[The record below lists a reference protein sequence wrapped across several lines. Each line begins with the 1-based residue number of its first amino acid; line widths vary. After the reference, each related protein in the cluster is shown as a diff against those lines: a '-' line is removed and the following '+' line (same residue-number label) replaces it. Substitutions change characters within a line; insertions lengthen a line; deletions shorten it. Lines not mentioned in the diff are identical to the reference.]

1 MKLVSEDL
9 VEDHIFRA
17 AKEILFHLRI
27 GLFELGDQI
36 FGLEAL
42 GTYISG
48 LSAQV
53 VFFRKFAGALQE
65 FQAVVIAPCLNVVF
79 PDQVQSIPMRIV
91 SITSS

>member
-42 GTYISG
+42 GTYRIRYMGRIS
-48 LSAQV
+48 
-53 VFFRKFAGALQE
+53 
-65 FQAVVIAPCLNVVF
+65 
-79 PDQVQSIPMRIV
+79 SIPSKLVLRSLGIMA
-91 SITSS
+91 